1 MYYKASYH
9 NWKQTG
15 GLRDRNSGQE
25 TFYAKMSSVA
35 YGNTTEG
42 RAAKLKKYGF
52 KDWIQDVEL
61 STPDVAILYNPKTKE
76 VVSSITGSRF
86 LSPTHALRDIRSDV
100 GIALGTDRLGSRTR
114 QVKGVVKRA
123 QKKYGEYDHT
133 LTGHSLAG
141 RVSQNISKSL
151 GIPAVAY
158 NIGSSP
164 LGAVADKI
172 AKWFGADHKD
182 SKVIHYTTNSLKN
195 KTIDPLSVSAAVLGD
210 ATETI
215 NVKKKTGSIAHSL
228 NHFGAGKKKKPTRL
242 QSPWVTHVKA
252 YQKAHGGS
260 YKEAMQRSRASYKSK

>member
-1 MYYKASYH
+1 MYYKAHYY

-15 GLRDRNSGQE
+15 GLRGKDQQQE
-25 TFYAKMSSVA
+25 QFYAKMASVA

-52 KDWIQDVEL
+52 NDWIQDEEL

-86 LSPTHALRDIRSDV
+86 LDKKHALRDIRSDV
-100 GIALGTDRLGSRTR
+100 SIALGVSRLGSRTR
-114 QVKGVVKRA
+114 QVKSVVKKA

-133 LTGHSLAG
+133 LSGHSLGGKTA
-141 RVSQNISKSL
+141 QNISKSL

-164 LGAVADKI
+164 LGSVSDKL

-182 SKVIHYTTNSLKN
+182 SNVIHYTTNSLKN
-195 KTIDPLSVSAAVLGD
+195 KVIDPLSVSAAVLGD
-210 ATETI
+210 ANETI

-228 NHFGAGKKKKPTRL
+228 DHFGAGKKKP
-242 QSPWVTHVKA
+242 QSAWLTHVAKVRA
-252 YQKAHGGS
+252 KNTGKP
-260 YKEAMQRSRASYKSK
+260 YKDCLRMASATYK